1 MSGLDVLKA
10 LIDGAV
16 ICTLG
21 FVAVES
27 VQNWRLK

>member
-10 LIDGAV
+10 LIDGSV

-27 VQNWRLK
+27 VRNWRLK

>member
-1 MSGLDVLKA
+1 MSEAEVLKA

-27 VQNWRLK
+27 VRNWRLK